1 MVSSYSS
8 MNSNGLLFVPP
19 QTTPSETEASSSHFG
34 MSQQQKLGNQ
44 QLSRSL
50 FALEFLPQGEDGFT
64 YCEDSNDDDDIS
76 DVSCCF
82 FNEKEDQQN
91 RFISL
96 AHPSL
101 RHCRNQHSGYS
112 SKFGRGAPPR
122 WFGRP
127 PLVPFNS
134 PNRQTPNFDKEQ
146 NKSQRFD
153 EIEELNSKITTTTLR
168 RSPAAYFVQGSDK
181 LCLSPPLISTPPKL
195 IETTENAPY
204 PLRRVFSANSTQS
217 KSGNFF
223 RNEDKKCSNIL
234 WSFDSPPSASTCSTP
249 GTPSSPQKLQQ
260 NNSFILAA
268 LNIKQHQ
275 LKEENETFQF
285 SPQIHKPKQ
294 QDKFKPINNIFGIN
308 QQPFGTHNGFP
319 VLPCSPMASPTG
331 GLTMGTPI
339 FRNQPI
345 KKENQECSSNQ
356 DLNNQNKCIQ
366 QKQKLEIIKKIFE
379 RNITIKR
386 HFSFTSINSSSKL
399 NQQKAQNQHKLS
411 WPLLK
416 ADNSV
421 LNLERNSFVQKVFE
435 MFKQAEWAAEA
446 ATTLAGSVIPL
457 REFNL
462 RAELFW
468 LKSAMKESMHS
479 MFRMQNTAC
488 LDDFDR
494 IKTLGTGS
502 FGRVMLVKHKQS
514 GTYFAMKILD
524 KQKVVKLKQV
534 EHTLNEKRILQ
545 AIDFP
550 FLVNMQ
556 YSFKDNSNL
565 YMVLEFVSG
574 GEMFSHLRRIGR
586 FSEPHSRFYAAQI
599 VLAFEYLHSLDLIYR
614 DLKPE
619 NLLIDNNGYLKIT
632 DFGFAKRVK
641 GRTWTLC
648 GTPEYLAPEIILS
661 KGYNKAVDWWALG
674 VLIYEMAAGYPPFFA
689 DQPIQ
694 IYEKIVSG
702 KVKFPS
708 HFSNELK
715 DLLKNLLQV
724 DLTKRFGNL
733 KNGVADIK
741 NHKWFGSVDWIAI
754 YQRKVQPASFASTCS
769 AKTAANQLKTRGGGR
784 LFEALYPK
792 ITGPADTRHFSE
804 PVDES
809 LSQLIIREE
818 DIHAEKFA
826 DF

>member
-8 MNSNGLLFVPP
+8 MNSNGLLFVPS
-19 QTTPSETEASSSHFG
+19 QTTPSRTEATSSHFG
-34 MSQQQKLGNQ
+34 MSKQQKLGNQ
-44 QLSRSL
+44 QISRSL
-50 FALEFLPQGEDGFT
+50 FALEFLPQGEDEFS
-64 YCEDSNDDDDIS
+64 YCEDGDEDIS
-76 DVSCCF
+76 DISCCF
-82 FNEKEDQQN
+82 FNEKEDHQN
-91 RFISL
+91 HFISL
-96 AHPSL
+96 AHPSIRL
-101 RHCRNQHSGYS
+101 HKHCRNQHHSGYS
-112 SKFGRGAPPR
+112 SKYGRGAPPR

-146 NKSQRFD
+146 NQSQKFD
-153 EIEELNSKITTTTLR
+153 EIEDLNSKIITTTTLR
-168 RSPAAYFVQGSDK
+168 RSPAAYFVQRSDK
-181 LCLSPPLISTPPKL
+181 LCLSPPLISTPPKS
-195 IETTENAPY
+195 IETTENVPY

-217 KSGNFF
+217 EAGKFF
-223 RNEDKKCSNIL
+223 RNEDRKCSNIL

-249 GTPSSPQKLQQ
+249 GTPSSPQKLHQ

-275 LKEENETFQF
+275 LKEENEATSNIQF
-285 SPQIHKPKQ
+285 SPQIHKPTNKYQ
-294 QDKFKPINNIFGIN
+294 EKEVKVSKIIGIN
-308 QQPFGTHNGFP
+308 QQQSFGMHNGFP

-339 FRNQPI
+339 FRNQLI
-345 KKENQECSSNQ
+345 KKENQECSSKQ
-356 DLNNQNKCIQ
+356 NNQFIQ
-366 QKQKLEIIKKIFE
+366 QKQKLGNIKKIFE
-379 RNITIKR
+379 RKITIRR
-386 HFSFTSINSSSKL
+386 HFSSINCPSSKL
-399 NQQKAQNQHKLS
+399 NQQKTQNHQKLS

-416 ADNSV
+416 TDNSV
-421 LNLERNSFVQKVFE
+421 LNLERKSFAQKIFE

-446 ATTLAGSVIPL
+446 ATTTLAGSVIPPL

-468 LKSAMKESMHS
+468 LKSSMKESMHS

-724 DLTKRFGNL
+724 DLIKRFGNL
-733 KNGVADIK
+733 K
-741 NHKWFGSVDWIAI
+741 KWG
-754 YQRKVQPASFASTCS
+754 C
-769 AKTAANQLKTRGGGR
+769 
-784 LFEALYPK
+784 
-792 ITGPADTRHFSE
+792 
-804 PVDES
+804 
-809 LSQLIIREE
+809 
-818 DIHAEKFA
+818 
-826 DF
+826 

>member
-1 MVSSYSS
+1 
-8 MNSNGLLFVPP
+8 
-19 QTTPSETEASSSHFG
+19 
-34 MSQQQKLGNQ
+34 K
-44 QLSRSL
+44 
-50 FALEFLPQGEDGFT
+50 EFLDKAK
-64 YCEDSNDDDDIS
+64 DD
-76 DVSCCF
+76 F
-82 FNEKEDQQN
+82 
-91 RFISL
+91 
-96 AHPSL
+96 
-101 RHCRNQHSGYS
+101 
-112 SKFGRGAPPR
+112 
-122 WFGRP
+122 
-127 PLVPFNS
+127 
-134 PNRQTPNFDKEQ
+134 
-146 NKSQRFD
+146 
-153 EIEELNSKITTTTLR
+153 
-168 RSPAAYFVQGSDK
+168 
-181 LCLSPPLISTPPKL
+181 
-195 IETTENAPY
+195 
-204 PLRRVFSANSTQS
+204 
-217 KSGNFF
+217 
-223 RNEDKKCSNIL
+223 
-234 WSFDSPPSASTCSTP
+234 
-249 GTPSSPQKLQQ
+249 
-260 NNSFILAA
+260 
-268 LNIKQHQ
+268 
-275 LKEENETFQF
+275 
-285 SPQIHKPKQ
+285 
-294 QDKFKPINNIFGIN
+294 
-308 QQPFGTHNGFP
+308 
-319 VLPCSPMASPTG
+319 
-331 GLTMGTPI
+331 
-339 FRNQPI
+339 
-345 KKENQECSSNQ
+345 
-356 DLNNQNKCIQ
+356 
-366 QKQKLEIIKKIFE
+366 KQK
-379 RNITIKR
+379 
-386 HFSFTSINSSSKL
+386 
-399 NQQKAQNQHKLS
+399 
-411 WPLLK
+411 W
-416 ADNSV
+416 DNPAS
-421 LNLERNSFVQKVFE
+421 
-435 MFKQAEWAAEA
+435 
-446 ATTLAGSVIPL
+446 
-457 REFNL
+457 
-462 RAELFW
+462 
-468 LKSAMKESMHS
+468 
-479 MFRMQNTAC
+479 NTAC

-502 FGRVMLVKHKQS
+502 FGRVMLVKHKQN

-754 YQRKVQPASFASTCS
+754 YQRKVCLNSKNPTSNIND
-769 AKTAANQLKTRGGGR
+769 K

-792 ITGPADTRHFSE
+792 ITGPADTRHFLE
-804 PVDES
+804 AIDES
-809 LSQLIIREE
+809 LSHLIIRDEE
-818 DIHAEKFA
+818 IEAPFLPKCRGPGDSSNFDDYEEEPLRISGTEKCAKEFAEF
-826 DF
+826 